1 MIVKTS
7 FRALRNE
14 VLQMQLDF
22 LQDLRNDG
30 QFETVTEFKETV
42 KAVKARF
49 KAYTSFEHLVNELNE
64 FGYDRD
70 EAFEILL
77 RFTARELV

>member
-1 MIVKTS
+1 MIKKIS
-7 FRALRNE
+7 FRALSNE
-14 VLQMQLDF
+14 VLKMQLEF

-30 QFETVTEFKETV
+30 QFETATEFKETV
-42 KAVKARF
+42 KAVKTRF

-77 RFTARELV
+77 HLVAKELV